1 MPIDYGGLR
10 SLTAREL
17 IAALNRDGPR
27 GSREGTGKSAIDV
40 FAVADAVH

>member
-17 IAALNRDGPR
+17 IAALQRDGFFFVR
-27 GSREGTGKSAIDV
+27 QKGSHRQFRHGDGR
-40 FAVADAVH
+40 